1 MDSGQQRSV
10 GPTVFLVDDDQ
21 SVRQALQWLIESI
34 ELKVA
39 AFASADQF
47 LEAFDPDAPGCL
59 VVDVRMPGMSGLELQ
74 QQLARRQCRLPVIV
88 ITGHGDVPMCVRAF
102 EAGAFAFL
110 EKPVNE
116 QQLLDHIQKAIEEDH
131 QLRARGS
138 ANVELA
144 PRLELLTERE
154 REVMDLMLAGR
165 SLKQI
170 ASQLGISVP
179 TCSKHRARVLDK
191 TEVVNEVELVRLM
204 LTGKR
209 TP

>member
-1 MDSGQQRSV
+1 MDAGQTRSA
-10 GPTVFLVDDDQ
+10 GATVFLVDDDQ

-47 LEAFDPDAPGCL
+47 LQAFDPDSPGCL

-116 QQLLDHIQKAIEEDH
+116 QQLLDHIQKAIEEDR
-131 QLRARGS
+131 QMRVRGS

-144 PRLELLTERE
+144 PRLGLLTERE

-191 TEVVNEVELVRLM
+191 TEVVNDVELVRLM

>member
-1 MDSGQQRSV
+1 MDSGQLEAS

-21 SVRQALQWLIESI
+21 SVRKALKWLIESI
-34 ELKVA
+34 EINVET
-39 AFASADQF
+39 FASADQF
-47 LEAFDPDAPGCL
+47 LDAFDPECPGCL

-74 QQLARRQCRLPVIV
+74 QQLVRRQCRLPVIV

-116 QQLLDHIQKAIEEDH
+116 QQLLDHIQKAIEEDSRMR
-131 QLRARGS
+131 QSGGAS
-138 ANVELA
+138 VELA

-154 REVMDLMLAGR
+154 REVMDLMLAGKA
-165 SLKQI
+165 LKQI

-191 TEVVNEVELVRLM
+191 TEVANDVELVRLL

-209 TP
+209 SP

>member
-1 MDSGQQRSV
+1 MDAGQTRSA
-10 GPTVFLVDDDQ
+10 GATVFLVDDDQ

-47 LEAFDPDAPGCL
+47 LEAFDPDSPGCL

-74 QQLARRQCRLPVIV
+74 QQLTRRQCRLPVIV

-116 QQLLDHIQKAIEEDH
+116 QQLLDHIQKAIEEDR
-131 QLRARGS
+131 QMRARGR

-179 TCSKHRARVLDK
+179 TCSKHRARVLEK
-191 TEVVNEVELVRLM
+191 TEVVNDVELVRLM